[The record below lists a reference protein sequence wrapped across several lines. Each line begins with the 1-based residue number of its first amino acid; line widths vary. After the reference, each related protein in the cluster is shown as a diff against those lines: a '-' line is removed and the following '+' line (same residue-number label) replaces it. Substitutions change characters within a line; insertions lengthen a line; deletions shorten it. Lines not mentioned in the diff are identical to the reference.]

1 MDVHHQVH
9 VLVVANKRT
18 KRMHITDS
26 LFVLGRKIAPSLLV
40 TRDDTSSKDSS
51 ILSLIVWSSG
61 ALL

>member
-26 LFVLGRKIAPSLLV
+26 LFVLS
-40 TRDDTSSKDSS
+40 
-51 ILSLIVWSSG
+51 
-61 ALL
+61 